1 MPYTR
6 GKSQKIRVAGCAFNT
21 VAAIPAYLSC
31 KGIQIIEVWVCS
43 CKTCL
48 RNCWSNPFCENFRRY
63 TNIKYDKYAYAS
75 PRIAWRPTGW
85 HSFEM
90 WQWQHQ
96 YFLKEPAKIF
106 HPKVCL
112 EVMGLRCLKHSM
124 VDIGSWISE
133 IIKKSSMLLGYHPY
147 LQTHSLIAFAGSLT
161 LESPDR
167 VCQRLISKHH
177 PERSTWPTVVLSFLP
192 RANGGE
198 ASFTVVGSV
207 TFRNNNKRCGNGRRT
222 VIHAVNSGRN
232 LILSVLTASFQVGTP
247 SPQKLIGTIWRFHLF
262 GKICVQPKG
271 LL

>member
-112 EVMGLRCLKHSM
+112 EMMGLRCLKHSM

-133 IIKKSSMLLGYHPY
+133 IIKKSSMLLGYNPY
-147 LQTHSLIAFAGSLT
+147 LQIHSLRWNHDPEITRPGVEKQQFAWTRSDVHQIKQPRLQLARQRMECPYVLQPIRGRHVVVARLVAFAT
-161 LESPDR
+161 KR
-167 VCQRLISKHH
+167 RRCRALIALC
-177 PERSTWPTVVLSFLP
+177 T
-192 RANGGE
+192 
-198 ASFTVVGSV
+198 
-207 TFRNNNKRCGNGRRT
+207 
-222 VIHAVNSGRN
+222 
-232 LILSVLTASFQVGTP
+232 LTAF
-247 SPQKLIGTIWRFHLF
+247 
-262 GKICVQPKG
+262 
-271 LL
+271 